1 MQTLTKEDLEN
12 IITIINITA
21 EKGIFKPESFLIIG
35 GLYTKL
41 QDMMKNVDKVTES
54 D

>member
-1 MQTLTKEDLEN
+1 METLTKEDLDN

-21 EKGIFKPESFLIIG
+21 EKGMFKPDSFLIIG
-35 GLYTKL
+35 GLYAKL
-41 QDMMKNVDKVTES
+41 NNIVQNMDKVTKL